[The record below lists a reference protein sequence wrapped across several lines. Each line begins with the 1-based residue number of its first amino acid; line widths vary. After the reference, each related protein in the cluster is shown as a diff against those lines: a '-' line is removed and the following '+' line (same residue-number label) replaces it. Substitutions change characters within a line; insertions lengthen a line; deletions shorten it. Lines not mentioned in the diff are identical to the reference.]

1 MPPLQSAPVTLT
13 DAPTL
18 SRNLQR
24 LLQMRSILILC
35 QFALLA
41 LSRFV
46 SEIHLEIWPL
56 LAVILVYTAVNLFC
70 IRLCGHKKDISEK
83 AYFAQLMLDV
93 AFLTVLMYFSGGYT
107 NPFISLYLF
116 PMIIAGS
123 TLPRFYAWLMGGSV
137 LLCYSFLVFFY
148 QPIFGAQM
156 GQGSDGFHLHL
167 VGMWLTFALSI
178 GLIVFFVMR
187 MSDALRE
194 RERRLADMREKAARD
209 EHIIALGTQAA
220 GAAHEVGTPLATMAV
235 MVKELQHEW
244 AEEKPLVVKLGIIR
258 SQIDRCKET
267 MAKMSAS
274 AGQFRAEAGHG
285 MNIRSYFEEL
295 FSDWHSLRPGEHLQV
310 KIQGCDPAPVIVV
323 DETLTQSIFNVLNNA
338 FEVSPQ
344 RVDAS
349 VTWSHDMLELEVR
362 DHGPGLSD
370 EALKSASEPFF
381 TTKENGHGLG
391 LFLTQAVMHRLGGEV
406 FFSNHPQGGACVK
419 LVLPL
424 LKLTVKP

>member
-1 MPPLQSAPVTLT
+1 MPSLKSVSDLLT

-35 QFALLA
+35 QFALVA
-41 LSRFV
+41 LSQFV
-46 SEIHLEIWPL
+46 SEIHVGLWPL
-56 LAVILVYTAVNLFC
+56 LTVIMVYSVVNLLC
-70 IRLCGHKKDISEK
+70 IRLCGHKSEISEK
-83 AYFAQLMLDV
+83 AYFTQLMLDV
-93 AFLTVLMYFSGGYT
+93 VFLTVLMYFSGGYT

-116 PMIIAGS
+116 PMMIAAT
-123 TLPRFYAWLMGGSV
+123 TLPRFYAWLTGASV
-137 LLCYSFLVFFY
+137 LFSYTLLVFFY
-148 QPIFGAQM
+148 QPIFDTHM
-156 GQGSDGFHLHL
+156 GHVGSGFELHL

-194 RERRLADMREKAARD
+194 RERRLAVMREKAARD

-235 MVKELQHEW
+235 LIGELQHEW
-244 AEEKPLVVKLGIIR
+244 AEQKPLVLKLGIIR

-274 AGQFRAEAGHG
+274 AGEFKAESG
-285 MNIRSYFEEL
+285 RSIDLREYCEGF
-295 FSDWHSLRPGEHLQV
+295 FSDWNSLHPGANLRE

-338 FEVSPQ
+338 YEVSPQ
-344 RVDAS
+344 QVDAS
-349 VTWSHDMLELEVR
+349 VVWSQDMLEIEVC
-362 DHGPGLSD
+362 DHGPGLS
-370 EALKSASEPFF
+370 ETALQSAGKPFF
-381 TTKENGHGLG
+381 TTKESGHGLG

-406 FFSNHPQGGACVK
+406 LFSNHADGGACVK
-419 LVLPL
+419 IVLPL
-424 LKLTVKP
+424 IKLTVRT